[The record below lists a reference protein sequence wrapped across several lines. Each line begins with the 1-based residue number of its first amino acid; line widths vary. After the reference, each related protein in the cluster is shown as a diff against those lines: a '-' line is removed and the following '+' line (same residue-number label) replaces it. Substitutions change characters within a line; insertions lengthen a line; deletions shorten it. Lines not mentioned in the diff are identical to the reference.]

1 MMRSIFT
8 RSLCSS
14 LEGWEFDV
22 RVEGRHWQNWTNWI
36 RVDSIEDGVRF
47 VHQRNDRR
55 TTLITLTG
63 DDLQLYKRLRDNA
76 GLLSSEATRAA
87 LYLCLVTRNK
97 LNDFI
102 NAIKGAE
109 NAATTQPA

>member
-1 MMRSIFT
+1 MIRSIFT

-22 RVEGRHWQNWTNWI
+22 RVEGRNWHNWTNWI
-36 RVDSIEDGVRF
+36 RVDNVEEGIRF
-47 VHQRNDRR
+47 VNQRNDRR

-63 DDLQLYKRLRDNA
+63 DDMLLYKRLRDNM
-76 GLLSSEATRAA
+76 GTLSSEATRAA
-87 LYLCLVTRNK
+87 LYLCLVKLNK
-97 LNDFI
+97 LKDFI